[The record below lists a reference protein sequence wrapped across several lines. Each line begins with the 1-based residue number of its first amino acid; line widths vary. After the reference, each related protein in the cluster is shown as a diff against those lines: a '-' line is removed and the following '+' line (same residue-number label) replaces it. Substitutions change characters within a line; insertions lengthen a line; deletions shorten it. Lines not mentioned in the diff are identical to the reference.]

1 MLRRLRRLR
10 KSLQFRRIKSN
21 KRQACDSVCCCRRSN
36 DTQEQAVEG
45 NSLRRNLRPRT
56 SNRNQITTSSAQ
68 KAATRKRSRTTEA
81 EQTADLRRSKRPRK
95 LIQQPLPVQQ
105 FEGRKRRLNISESG
119 ATGASR
125 KRARHNPDKAVVDSS
140 VEQEEADN
148 VDGQK
153 DPILYWTKTGHWP
166 EGYSEQSNK
175 NMSHLLAKQKSS
187 GSLRRKQ
194 SAQISVNPASIAPS
208 SVVPSSTT
216 PSDQKPR
223 EVKSAPYQDP
233 RYKLLLSTKGS
244 FMEESVLE
252 ITEKSR
258 ESFLNLLHAKQT
270 VPKDSLF
277 RNDVFKRTCQNI
289 QDRNET
295 RVIRDISLLIVPS
308 AETLATYG
316 ADHLNMLTESTNEGW
331 NNSFPLTG
339 TRPQPD
345 FSVGFKREAFTKVQL
360 DKLAPFIGNFIS
372 GDQSYFM
379 ATYYMYFPFLTCEV
393 KCGTAA
399 LDIADRQNAHS
410 MTLAVRATV
419 ELFRLAGR
427 EMELHREI
435 LAFSIS
441 HDHRSVRIYGHY
453 PVIDGKDTTFYRHP
467 IHEFSFTA
475 LDGKEKWT
483 AYKFTKNVYD
493 AWMPNHHK
501 RLCSAID
508 QIPADLDF
516 SVPQL
521 SQSFGLSEDLQR
533 HNLSESSQPSP
544 QSREPSQQSTG
555 DARDTTPN
563 TSFTGRGVSKRPR
576 KRLAAE
582 EYACWKLF
590 RNTVNMG
597 I

>member
-1 MLRRLRRLR
+1 M
-10 KSLQFRRIKSN
+10 
-21 KRQACDSVCCCRRSN
+21 
-36 DTQEQAVEG
+36 
-45 NSLRRNLRPRT
+45 
-56 SNRNQITTSSAQ
+56 
-68 KAATRKRSRTTEA
+68 
-81 EQTADLRRSKRPRK
+81 
-95 LIQQPLPVQQ
+95 PVQQ
-105 FEGRKRRLNISESG
+105 FSGRKRRLNISESST
-119 ATGASR
+119 AGASR
-125 KRARHNPDKAVVDSS
+125 KRARHNPANAVVGSS
-140 VEQEEADN
+140 AEQEEADN
-148 VDGQK
+148 VDGRK
-153 DPILYWTKTGHWP
+153 NPILYWTKTGHWP
-166 EGYSEQSNK
+166 EGYSEQSDN

-194 SAQISVNPASIAPS
+194 SAQISVNPASVAPS
-208 SVVPSSTT
+208 SVAPSSTT

-233 RYKLLLSTKGS
+233 RYKLLLSTKNS
-244 FMEESVLE
+244 FMEESVLD
-252 ITEKSR
+252 ITRKSK
-258 ESFLNLLHAKQT
+258 ESFLKLLDAKQT

-277 RNDVFKRTCQNI
+277 RDDVFKRTCQKI

-316 ADHLNMLTESTNEGW
+316 ANHLNMLIESTNEGW
-331 NNSFPLTG
+331 NNSVPLTG

-345 FSVGFKREAFTKVQL
+345 FSVGFKREAFTKEQL
-360 DKLAPFIGNFIS
+360 DKLSPFIGNFIS

-393 KCGTAA
+393 KCGAAA

-410 MTLAVRATV
+410 MTLAVRATI
-419 ELFRLAGR
+419 ELFRLVSR

-453 PVIDGKDTTFYRHP
+453 PVIEGKDTKYYRHP
-467 IHEFSFTA
+467 IHTFDFTA
-475 LDGKEKWT
+475 LDGREKWT

-493 AWMPNHHK
+493 IWMPNHFK

-521 SQSFGLSEDLQR
+521 SQSFGLSQDLER
-533 HNLSESSQPSP
+533 HHLSGSSQPDS
-544 QSREPSQQSTG
+544 QSQELSQKSTDG
-555 DARDTTPN
+555 ARDTTPN
-563 TSFTGRGVSKRPR
+563 TSFTGRGGSKRPR

-582 EYACWKLF
+582 E
-590 RNTVNMG
+590 
-597 I
+597 